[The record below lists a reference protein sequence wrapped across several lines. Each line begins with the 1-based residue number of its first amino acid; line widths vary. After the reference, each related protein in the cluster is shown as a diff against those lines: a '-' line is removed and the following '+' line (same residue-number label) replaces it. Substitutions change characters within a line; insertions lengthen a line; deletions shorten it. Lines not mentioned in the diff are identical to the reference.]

1 LFDSIG
7 SQIWSYFSPKTL
19 LRQAFY
25 DLGPYRALSDNE
37 FSETQ
42 DVSPAAGQ
50 KTASLIKKQT

>member
-1 LFDSIG
+1 
-7 SQIWSYFSPKTL
+7 

-50 KTASLIKKQT
+50 KTASLIKTKT